1 MKWVITYYVNNKFG
15 QMAERQKV
23 LPAKMPANEVRLIMD
38 RMISGAQAKGVSIHP
53 TYDMTLDRV
62 AA

>member
-1 MKWVITYYVNNKFG
+1 MKWVVTYYINNKFG
-15 QMAERQKV
+15 QMAERQKH
-23 LPAKMPANEVRLIMD
+23 LPAKMPAADVRAIMD
-38 RMISGAQAKGVSIHP
+38 RMIVSQQAKGVSIHP